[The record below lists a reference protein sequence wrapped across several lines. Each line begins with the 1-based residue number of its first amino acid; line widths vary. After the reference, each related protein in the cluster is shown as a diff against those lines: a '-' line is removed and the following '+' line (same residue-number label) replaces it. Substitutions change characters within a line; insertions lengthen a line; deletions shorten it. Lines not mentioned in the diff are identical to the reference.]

1 LQQQFEQLQ
10 QQFQQQLQQFE
21 QFEQLRFQQQLRGN
35 RMTTTTGQSTRLS
48 AEEVGYLTAGPGRAA
63 ETALAR
69 LIDTGAVR
77 VSRDG
82 LVSVVRQDGQ
92 GATTSL
98 QRQVLGQLHTALRF
112 ELVVESAAYSPEAQ
126 SLHRMLH
133 LRKLMQ
139 HPRRRGDA
147 WWVCAVVAGVLILLG
162 VVTTPVFYAGAL
174 IAAVLAHWLRG
185 RGPVTTAGRQALL
198 QVTAHDRVH
207 AVALYGFC
215 GTVDGRPVGELFDLP
230 QSVVKMLPRK
240 RHHGRSSSDGG
251 SGGSVAGC
259 GSCGSGCG
267 TSGCASSGSSCS
279 SSGGSSCSS
288 GCGGGGG
295 GD

>member
-1 LQQQFEQLQ
+1 
-10 QQFQQQLQQFE
+10 
-21 QFEQLRFQQQLRGN
+21 
-35 RMTTTTGQSTRLS
+35 MTTTTGQSTRLS
-48 AEEVGYLTAGPGRAA
+48 AEEIGYLTAGPGRAA

-82 LVSVVRQDGQ
+82 FVSVVRQDGQ

-98 QRQVLGQLHTALRF
+98 QRQVLGQLHTAVRF
-112 ELVVESAAYSPEAQ
+112 ELVVESAAHSPEAQ
-126 SLHRMLH
+126 SLHRMLQ

-147 WWVCAVVAGVLILLG
+147 WWVCAVIAGVLVLLG

-174 IAAVLAHWLRG
+174 LAAVSAHWLRG
-185 RGPVTTAGRQALL
+185 RGPVTKSGEQALH
-198 QVTAHDRVH
+198 QATAHDRVH

-215 GTVDGRPVGELFDLP
+215 GKRDGQPVAELFDLP

-240 RHHGRSSSDGG
+240 KHNGKSSSDRNHRSV
-251 SGGSVAGC
+251 SGCS
-259 GSCGSGCG
+259 SCGSGCG
-267 TSGCASSGSSCS
+267 SSGCASSGSSCS